1 LKDVLIAIVKWNFIL
16 RVFHKG
22 EQMTNKEKFKEV
34 FGKELDESL
43 KFDTSCSHISQ
54 VIALRSMYIKGVDNI
69 VEWLNAEFVEM
80 KGE

>member
-1 LKDVLIAIVKWNFIL
+1 
-16 RVFHKG
+16 
-22 EQMTNKEKFKEV
+22 MTNKEKFKEV

-54 VIALRSMYIKGVDNI
+54 FIALRSMYIKGVDNI
-69 VEWLNAEFVEM
+69 VEWLNAEFVEL